1 MGREFVRDDEGTYR
15 NAGQGKLNA
24 GNKPKIL
31 FNPIEVKNTQKSES
45 FCDRKVK
52 NEYLGNDIF

>member
-1 MGREFVRDDEGTYR
+1 MGREFVRDDKGTYR

-24 GNKPKIL
+24 GNIPKIL

-52 NEYLGNDIF
+52 NQ